1 MQMNGVK
8 YCLEA
13 LGPWG
18 AAAAAHLDLL
28 SAVPDSAGDGEE
40 DAAAAVPEEGED
52 DDEEAAGSS
61 GEAGESLHQLAVGQQ
76 PTAVTRAVL
85 DSVCAWA

>member
-1 MQMNGVK
+1 MNGVK

-28 SAVPDSAGDGEE
+28 SAVPDSAGEGAEE
-40 DAAAAVPEEGED
+40 DAVHVPEEGEA
-52 DDEEAAGSS
+52 DEDAAAGAST
-61 GEAGESLHQLAVGQQ
+61 G
-76 PTAVTRAVL
+76 T
-85 DSVCAWA
+85 